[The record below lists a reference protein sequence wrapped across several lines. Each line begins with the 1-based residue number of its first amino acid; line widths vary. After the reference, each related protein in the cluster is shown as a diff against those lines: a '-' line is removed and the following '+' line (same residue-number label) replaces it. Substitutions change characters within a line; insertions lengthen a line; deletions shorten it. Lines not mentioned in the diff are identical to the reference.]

1 MFRCDIKIFN
11 FAVTYRNQMKKQD
24 IILLSVILVALVLVR
39 VVFQI
44 PNFNPLGAIA
54 LMGGILFSSKIL
66 RWVVPIGALLLGD
79 ILLGFSNP
87 LNMEYLFTTDFFFVY
102 ASFAAI
108 ILIGTFFYKN
118 ASLTKV
124 LGGSLLAAVAFFL
137 ISNAGS
143 WLTMPEYTKDF
154 AGLITSY
161 ELGLPFFRAT
171 LVSQI
176 VFSLGIYVVY
186 QLSTKKSIALA

>member
-1 MFRCDIKIFN
+1 
-11 FAVTYRNQMKKQD
+11 
-24 IILLSVILVALVLVR
+24 
-39 VVFQI
+39 
-44 PNFNPLGAIA
+44 
-54 LMGGILFSSKIL
+54 
-66 RWVVPIGALLLGD
+66 
-79 ILLGFSNP
+79 
-87 LNMEYLFTTDFFFVY
+87 MEYLFSTDFFFVY

-124 LGGSLLAAVAFFL
+124 LGSSLLAAVAFFL

-154 AGLITSY
+154 AGLMTSY
-161 ELGLPFFRAT
+161 ELALPFFRAT

>member
-1 MFRCDIKIFN
+1 
-11 FAVTYRNQMKKQD
+11 
-24 IILLSVILVALVLVR
+24 
-39 VVFQI
+39 
-44 PNFNPLGAIA
+44 
-54 LMGGILFSSKIL
+54 MGGMLFSSKVL

-143 WLTMPEYTKDF
+143 WITMPEYTKDF
-154 AGLITSY
+154 AGLMTSY

>member
-1 MFRCDIKIFN
+1 
-11 FAVTYRNQMKKQD
+11 MKKKD

-44 PNFNPLGAIA
+44 PNFNPLGAVA
-54 LMGGILFSSKIL
+54 LMGGILFTSKVL
-66 RWVVPIGALLLGD
+66 RWIVSIGALLLGD
-79 ILLGFSNP
+79 ILLGISDP
-87 LNMEYLFTTDFFFVY
+87 LYMDYILSTDFFFVY

-108 ILIGTFFYKN
+108 ILIGTFFAKK
-118 ASLTKV
+118 ATLTKV

-154 AGLITSY
+154 AGLMTSY
-161 ELGLPFFRAT
+161 ELALPFFRAT
-171 LVSQI
+171 LISQVI
-176 VFSLGIYVVY
+176 FSLGIYVVY
-186 QLSTKKSIALA
+186 QFSAKKSIAVA